1 MKAGVGLV
9 METTMEDLFRS
20 YWWIIF
26 PIFGLAMGSWHS
38 FAQFRNQQ
46 KKLDII
52 KAYAMRGE
60 QPPAALLESLGR
72 SEANEYGN
80 GKPTNYWSLV
90 GLFGV
95 MTAGFGYMA
104 YFTAIDG
111 SGFAFGLV
119 AMVMGAVAVWAL
131 ICALMQ
137 RRDPR

>member
-1 MKAGVGLV
+1 MKMGVRPV

-20 YWWIIF
+20 YWWLIF
-26 PIFGLAMGSWHS
+26 PLFGLAMGGWHS

-72 SEANEYGN
+72 SEAAEYGS

-95 MTAGFGYMA
+95 LTAGFAYMA
-104 YFTAIDG
+104 YSSAVAGGD
-111 SGFAFGLV
+111 FAFGVV
-119 AMVMGAVAVWAL
+119 AMVMGAVTVWAT

-137 RRDPR
+137 RRERR

>member
-1 MKAGVGLV
+1 
-9 METTMEDLFRS
+9 MEDLFRS
-20 YWWIIF
+20 FWWIIF
-26 PIFGLAMGSWHS
+26 PIFGLAMGGWHS

-52 KAYAMRGE
+52 KTYAMRGE
-60 QPPAALLESLGR
+60 QPPEALLASLND
-72 SEANEYGN
+72 SEATEYGN

-104 YFTAIDG
+104 YFNAIDG
-111 SGFAFGLV
+111 GSFAFGIV
-119 AMVMGAVAVWAL
+119 ALVMGAVTLWAL

-137 RRDPR
+137 RRDRR